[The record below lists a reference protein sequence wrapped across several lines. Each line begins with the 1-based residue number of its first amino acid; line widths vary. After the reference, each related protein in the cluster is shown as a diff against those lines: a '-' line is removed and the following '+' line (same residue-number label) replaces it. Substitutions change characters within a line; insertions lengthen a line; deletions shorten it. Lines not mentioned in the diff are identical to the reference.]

1 MLRYEAERCPN
12 LTLPDQ
18 LFPPQEE
25 EGDVRLRDLRVVRPP
40 RTMTQRAPPPRP
52 SQAAGSP
59 DHTAPAAR
67 PMTTQTRDTRTP
79 LRQPTAETRASRFFV
94 PIIAAATGFW
104 HPDSMVPGHAWHP
117 LREAIG
123 PELFD
128 SIAATARASHTPE
141 ENEAHCNLLQA
152 GNGYIMASA
161 QEAYLASTRQS
172 PLWPLLEV
180 VLTRLYREG
189 GERRRPREEEEGTTP
204 IPVASGAAPVATPT
218 IDVDDVDELLRAV
231 TPAARRRLEHILG
244 PATPITQQ
252 QQPTSLT
259 VAEQFID
266 ASRGTSTI
274 QLCPGVRVS
283 LNVSDRERV
292 WSPHLHDDANSWE
305 TSFDAACKL
314 LRISAVSAEA
324 ATKLNASVEIYAAI
338 LQCPFPGAPGTP
350 AVTKEH
356 WSARVLAFEAVAV
369 AFAAAYVGA
378 DAATSLAAKL
388 KTAWQ
393 TGRYEPAILVAASL
407 LSAPSKK
414 EPQPVSSPAT
424 SHEQPPYPATGRGV
438 SRFIEEMK
446 RGQKGGQ
453 RRQ

>member
-1 MLRYEAERCPN
+1 M
-12 LTLPDQ
+12 
-18 LFPPQEE
+18 
-25 EGDVRLRDLRVVRPP
+25 
-40 RTMTQRAPPPRP
+40 
-52 SQAAGSP
+52 
-59 DHTAPAAR
+59 
-67 PMTTQTRDTRTP
+67 
-79 LRQPTAETRASRFFV
+79 
-94 PIIAAATGFW
+94 
-104 HPDSMVPGHAWHP
+104 
-117 LREAIG
+117 
-123 PELFD
+123 
-128 SIAATARASHTPE
+128 
-141 ENEAHCNLLQA
+141 
-152 GNGYIMASA
+152 
-161 QEAYLASTRQS
+161 
-172 PLWPLLEV
+172 
-180 VLTRLYREG
+180 
-189 GERRRPREEEEGTTP
+189 
-204 IPVASGAAPVATPT
+204 
-218 IDVDDVDELLRAV
+218 
-231 TPAARRRLEHILG
+231 
-244 PATPITQQ
+244 
-252 QQPTSLT
+252 T

-414 EPQPVSSPAT
+414 EPQPASSPAT
-424 SHEQPPYPATGRGV
+424 SHEQPPYPATGASPV
-438 SRFIEEMK
+438 SS
-446 RGQKGGQ
+446 
-453 RRQ
+453 RR